1 MKQLMKKGP
10 SYSKRE
16 RRIISL
22 GYLWRW
28 GSIAVILIIPVIAFG
43 ICSLFNIPEQ
53 TNGYILFLF
62 AGITMLCIAVYEI
75 VGTVLGLKHL
85 LVALQLM
92 YHLPAQSLNPRR
104 DWTKAEKR
112 EYIGIG
118 IIFAALGIAI
128 IIIFTLIHLDV
139 IK

>member
-1 MKQLMKKGP
+1 MKKGP

-53 TNGYILFLF
+53 TKGYILFLS
-62 AGITMLCIAVYEI
+62 AGITMLCVAVYEI

-85 LVALQLM
+85 LVALQLT

-104 DWTKAEKR
+104 DWTKSEKR
-112 EYIGIG
+112 EYIGVG

-128 IIIFTLIHLDV
+128 IIIFTLIHLG
-139 IK
+139 IIT

>member
-1 MKQLMKKGP
+1 MKKGP

-53 TNGYILFLF
+53 TKGYILFLS
-62 AGITMLCIAVYEI
+62 AGITMLCVAVYEI

-85 LVALQLM
+85 LVALQLT

-104 DWTKAEKR
+104 DWTKSEKR
-112 EYIGIG
+112 EYIGVG

-128 IIIFTLIHLDV
+128 IIIFTLILLG
-139 IK
+139 IIN

>member
-1 MKQLMKKGP
+1 MKKGP

-28 GSIAVILIIPVIAFG
+28 GSIAVILIIPAIAFG
-43 ICSLFNIPEQ
+43 ICSPLNIPEQ
-53 TNGYILFLF
+53 TKGYIVFLS
-62 AGITMLCIAVYEI
+62 AGITMLCVAVYEI

-92 YHLPAQSLNPRR
+92 YHLPAQRLNPRR
-104 DWTKAEKR
+104 DWTKSEKR

-118 IIFAALGIAI
+118 IFFATLGIAI
-128 IIIFTLIHLDV
+128 IIILALMHLG
-139 IK
+139 IIN